1 MRQILRYAFLSAGL
15 LAGQAHADE
24 LPLWEFGLGVAGLS
38 FPDYRGSDQQ
48 RGYLL
53 PLPYIQYRGDVF
65 RIDRE
70 GAHGDF
76 FRSDRLKLDISLNA
90 GPPAKSSQDG
100 ARSGMPDIDPTI
112 EAGPSLHVFLAHNT
126 TRDRVWSLR
135 LPLRAAV
142 ATDLRHVQR
151 IGWVF
156 EPNLNF
162 DTTGLA
168 GGWDIG
174 VAVGPMYASEEYHDY
189 YYEVQPAYATAA
201 RPAYNARAGYSGSR
215 LTLAASR
222 RYPRFWVSAFT
233 RYDNLSGAV
242 FADSPLVKKNN
253 SFMAGVGIAWILTTS
268 RGKSQVGLPFA
279 LSQSKGERGIPPIAG
294 DSSVRG
300 STSSP

>member
-1 MRQILRYAFLSAGL
+1 MRQLLRFAFLSAGL

-24 LPLWEFGLGVAGLS
+24 LPLWEVGLGVAGLS

-76 FRSDRLKLDISLNA
+76 FRSDRFKLDISVNA
-90 GPPAKSSQDG
+90 GLPAKSSQND

-112 EAGPSLHVFLAHNT
+112 EAGPSLHVFLAHDT

-151 IGWVF
+151 VGWVF

-162 DTTGLA
+162 DAERIG
-168 GGWDIG
+168 GGWSFNAAI
-174 VAVGPMYASEEYHDY
+174 GPMYASQDYHDY
-189 YYEVQPAYATAA
+189 YYEVEPAFATAT
-201 RPAYNARAGYSGSR
+201 RPAYNAQAGYSGSR
-215 LTLAASR
+215 VSLRASR
-222 RYPRFWVSAFT
+222 RFPKFWVGAFV

-242 FADSPLVKKNN
+242 FTDSPLVKKNN
-253 SFMAGVGIAWILTTS
+253 SFMAGVGIAWILATS
-268 RGKSQVGLPFA
+268 R
-279 LSQSKGERGIPPIAG
+279 
-294 DSSVRG
+294 
-300 STSSP
+300 